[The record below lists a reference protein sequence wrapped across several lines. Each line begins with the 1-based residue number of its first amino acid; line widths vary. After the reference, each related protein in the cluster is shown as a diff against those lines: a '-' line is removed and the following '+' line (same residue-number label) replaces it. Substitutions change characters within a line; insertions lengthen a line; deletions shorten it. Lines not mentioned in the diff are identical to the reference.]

1 VLILVYVL
9 NSQGNSLKGIHKL
22 VDPSLEESYPSY
34 PIESV
39 LKVKALFFFQY

>member
-9 NSQGNSLKGIHKL
+9 NSQGNPLKVIHKL
-22 VDPSLEESYPSY
+22 VDPSLEGSY

-39 LKVKALFFFQY
+39 LKVKALFFFQ

>member
-9 NSQGNSLKGIHKL
+9 NSQGNPLKGIHKL
-22 VDPSLEESYPSY
+22 VDPSLEGSY

-39 LKVKALFFFQY
+39 LKVKALFFFQ